1 MDSHDHANAAKPGS
15 APISR
20 RSVLTGLAAS
30 AFTIV
35 PRHVLGGSG
44 RVAPSDKVNIACIG
58 TGSQGT
64 RVMLEFLAEQD
75 VHVTAVCDPNL
86 RSADYPEWS
95 HHEFRDSVGKLLG
108 PRYAD
113 WASWLSTDREI
124 RLTRTTLTWG
134 GVCGREPAQ
143 KVVEAYCAAQQKSG
157 AYHGCAAYNDFRE
170 LLEKET
176 DIDGVVVCTP
186 DHWHAHISVAAM
198 KKHKNVFCQKPM
210 THAVYEARRMAD
222 VARET
227 GVATQVAVVNQATED
242 TRVLCE
248 WVWGGAIGDVREV
261 INWSNRPVWPQALD
275 RPQGEVPVPKGF
287 DWDLWV
293 GPSPAR
299 PYHPAYCP
307 VIWRGW
313 HDFGTGAI
321 GDMGCYSF
329 DTIFRVLKLGSPET
343 VEATSTESYEE
354 TYPQASIIHWN
365 FPARGTMPPVH
376 LTWYDGSL
384 KPERPP
390 ELEEER
396 QLEREGLMF
405 VGEKGTILCGFMGES
420 PRLIPASKMNA
431 FTPPPKTLPR
441 SPGHNREW
449 LDACKGSKTVPGA
462 NFEFEAKVTETILL
476 GNVAQRVGRKLVWDA
491 AGLRA
496 SNVPSADKLIQPEY
510 RSEWQL

>member
-1 MDSHDHANAAKPGS
+1 MDSHDHANAAKLGS
-15 APISR
+15 IPITR

-30 AFTIV
+30 ALTIV
-35 PRHVLGGSG
+35 PRHVLVGSG

-58 TGSQGT
+58 TGSQGM
-64 RVMLEFLAEQD
+64 RVMLEFLAEED

-95 HHEFRDSVGKLLG
+95 RHEFRNSVGKLLG

-113 WASWLSTDREI
+113 WATWLSTDREI

-134 GVCGREPAQ
+134 GICGREPAQ
-143 KVVEAYCAAQQKSG
+143 KVVEAYYATRQKSG
-157 AYHGCAAYNDFRE
+157 AYRGCAAYNDFRE

-176 DIDGVVVCTP
+176 GIDGVVVCTP

-198 KKHKNVFCQKPM
+198 KRHKHVFCQKPM

-222 VARET
+222 VAQET

-313 HDFGTGAI
+313 HDFGNGAI

-329 DTIFRVLKLGSPET
+329 DTIFRVLRLGAPET
-343 VEATSTESYEE
+343 VEATSTELYEE

-365 FPARGTMPPVH
+365 FPARGALPPVH
-376 LTWYDGSL
+376 LTWYDGAL

-405 VGEKGTILCGFMGES
+405 VGERGTILCGFMGER

-449 LDACKGSKTVPGA
+449 LDACKGGKTVPGA

-476 GNVAQRVGRKLVWDA
+476 GNVAQRVGRKLVWDS

-496 SNVPSADKLIQPEY
+496 SNVSSADKLIQPDY
-510 RSEWQL
+510 RNGWQL

>member
-1 MDSHDHANAAKPGS
+1 M
-15 APISR
+15 
-20 RSVLTGLAAS
+20 
-30 AFTIV
+30 
-35 PRHVLGGSG
+35 
-44 RVAPSDKVNIACIG
+44 
-58 TGSQGT
+58 
-64 RVMLEFLAEQD
+64 AE
-75 VHVTAVCDPNL
+75 
-86 RSADYPEWS
+86 
-95 HHEFRDSVGKLLG
+95 
-108 PRYAD
+108 
-113 WASWLSTDREI
+113 
-124 RLTRTTLTWG
+124 
-134 GVCGREPAQ
+134 
-143 KVVEAYCAAQQKSG
+143 
-157 AYHGCAAYNDFRE
+157 
-170 LLEKET
+170 
-176 DIDGVVVCTP
+176 
-186 DHWHAHISVAAM
+186 
-198 KKHKNVFCQKPM
+198 
-210 THAVYEARRMAD
+210 
-222 VARET
+222 VAREA

-313 HDFGTGAI
+313 HDFGNGAI

-329 DTIFRVLKLGSPET
+329 DTIFRVLKLEAPET
-343 VEATSTESYEE
+343 VEATSTEMYEE
-354 TYPQASIIHWN
+354 TYPQASILHWN
-365 FPARGTMPPVH
+365 FPARGVMPPVH
-376 LTWYDGSL
+376 LTWYDGAL

-405 VGEKGTILCGFMGES
+405 VGERGTILCGFMGER
-420 PRLIPASKMNA
+420 PRLIPASKMNG

-449 LDACKGSKTVPGA
+449 LDACKGGKTVPGA

-510 RSEWQL
+510 RTGWQW

>member
-1 MDSHDHANAAKPGS
+1 M
-15 APISR
+15 
-20 RSVLTGLAAS
+20 
-30 AFTIV
+30 
-35 PRHVLGGSG
+35 
-44 RVAPSDKVNIACIG
+44 
-58 TGSQGT
+58 
-64 RVMLEFLAEQD
+64 RVMLEFLSEQD
-75 VHVTAVCDPNL
+75 VHVAAVCDPNEL
-86 RSADYPEWS
+86 SADYPEWS
-95 HHEFRDSVGKLLG
+95 HHEFRNSVGKLLG
-108 PRYAD
+108 PRFSD
-113 WASWLSTDREI
+113 WAAWLSTDREI

-143 KVVEAYCAAQQKSG
+143 KVVEAYYGTREKSG
-157 AYHGCAAYNDFRE
+157 EYRGCAAYNDFRE

-176 DIDGVVVCTP
+176 DVDCVVVCTP

-198 KKHKNVFCQKPM
+198 KNRKHVFCQKPM
-210 THAVYEARRMAD
+210 THAVYEARRMAE

-227 GVATQVAVVNQATED
+227 GVATQVAVINQASEQ
-242 TRVLCE
+242 TRQLCE

-275 RPQGEVPVPKGF
+275 RPKAEVPIPKGF

-329 DTIFRVLKLGSPET
+329 DTIFRVLKLEAPET
-343 VEATSTESYEE
+343 VEATSTELYEE
-354 TYPQASIIHWN
+354 TYPQASILHWN
-365 FPARGTMPPVH
+365 FPARGAMPPVH
-376 LTWYDGSL
+376 LTWYDGGL

-390 ELEEER
+390 ELEEDQ
-396 QLEREGLMF
+396 QLAREGLLF
-405 VGEKGTILCGFMGES
+405 VGDKGTILCGFMGER

-449 LDACKGSKTVPGA
+449 LDACKGAKTVPGA
-462 NFEFEAKVTETILL
+462 NFEYEAKVTETILL
-476 GNVAQRVGRKLVWDA
+476 GNVAQRAGRKLVWDA
-491 AGLRA
+491 AALRA
-496 SNVPSADKLIQPEY
+496 SNVASADKLIRPEY
-510 RSEWQL
+510 RSGWVL

>member
-1 MDSHDHANAAKPGS
+1 M
-15 APISR
+15 
-20 RSVLTGLAAS
+20 
-30 AFTIV
+30 
-35 PRHVLGGSG
+35 
-44 RVAPSDKVNIACIG
+44 
-58 TGSQGT
+58 

-95 HHEFRDSVGKLLG
+95 RHEFRNSVGKLLG

-113 WASWLSTDREI
+113 WATWLSTDREI

-143 KVVEAYCAAQQKSG
+143 KVVEAYYATRQKSG
-157 AYHGCAAYNDFRE
+157 AYRGCAAYNDFRE
-170 LLEKET
+170 LLDKET
-176 DIDGVVVCTP
+176 GVDGVVVCTP

-198 KKHKNVFCQKPM
+198 KKHKHVFCQKPM
-210 THAVYEARRMAD
+210 THAVYEARRMAE
-222 VARET
+222 VAREA

-313 HDFGTGAI
+313 HDFGNGAI

-329 DTIFRVLKLGSPET
+329 DTIFRVLKLEAPET
-343 VEATSTESYEE
+343 VEATSTEMYEE
-354 TYPQASIIHWN
+354 TYPQASILHWN
-365 FPARGTMPPVH
+365 FPARGAMPPVH
-376 LTWYDGSL
+376 LTWYDGAL
-384 KPERPP
+384 KPERPS

-405 VGEKGTILCGFMGES
+405 VGERGTILCGFMGER

-449 LDACKGSKTVPGA
+449 LDACKGGKTVPGA

-510 RSEWQL
+510 RTGWQW

>member
-1 MDSHDHANAAKPGS
+1 MDSHDRANAAKLGS
-15 APISR
+15 IPITR
-20 RSVLTGLAAS
+20 RSVLSGLAAS
-30 AFTIV
+30 AFTIL

-58 TGSQGT
+58 TGSQGM
-64 RVMLEFLAEQD
+64 RVMLEFLAEED

-95 HHEFRDSVGKLLG
+95 RHEFRNSVGKLLG

-113 WASWLSTDREI
+113 WASWLSTEREI

-143 KVVEAYCAAQQKSG
+143 KVVEAYYATRQKSA
-157 AYHGCAAYNDFRE
+157 AYRGCAAYNDFRE
-170 LLEKET
+170 LLEKEN

-198 KKHKNVFCQKPM
+198 KKHKHVFCQKPM
-210 THAVYEARRMAD
+210 THAVFEARRMAE
-222 VARET
+222 VAREA

-313 HDFGTGAI
+313 HDFGNGAI

-329 DTIFRVLKLGSPET
+329 DTIFRVLKLEAPET
-343 VEATSTESYEE
+343 VEATSTEMYEE
-354 TYPQASIIHWN
+354 TYPQASILHWN
-365 FPARGTMPPVH
+365 FPARGVMPPVH
-376 LTWYDGSL
+376 LTWYDGAL

-405 VGEKGTILCGFMGES
+405 VGERGTILCGFMGER
-420 PRLIPASKMNA
+420 PRLIPASKMNG

-441 SPGHNREW
+441 SPVHNREW
-449 LDACKGSKTVPGA
+449 LDACKGGKTVPGA

-510 RSEWQL
+510 RTGWQW

>member
-1 MDSHDHANAAKPGS
+1 MDSHDRANAAKLGS
-15 APISR
+15 IPITR
-20 RSVLTGLAAS
+20 RSVLSGLAAS
-30 AFTIV
+30 AFTIL

-58 TGSQGT
+58 TGSQGM
-64 RVMLEFLAEQD
+64 RVMLEFLAEED

-95 HHEFRDSVGKLLG
+95 RHEFRNSVGKLLG

-113 WASWLSTDREI
+113 WASWLSTEREI

-143 KVVEAYCAAQQKSG
+143 KVVEAYYATRQKSA
-157 AYHGCAAYNDFRE
+157 AYRGCAAYNDFRE

-176 DIDGVVVCTP
+176 DIDGAVVCTP

-198 KKHKNVFCQKPM
+198 KKHKHVFCQKPM
-210 THAVYEARRMAD
+210 THAVFEARRMAE
-222 VARET
+222 VAREA

-313 HDFGTGAI
+313 HDFGNGAI

-329 DTIFRVLKLGSPET
+329 DTIFRVLKLEAPET
-343 VEATSTESYEE
+343 VEATSTEMYEE
-354 TYPQASIIHWN
+354 TYPQASILHWN
-365 FPARGTMPPVH
+365 FPARGVMPPVH
-376 LTWYDGSL
+376 LTWYDGAL

-405 VGEKGTILCGFMGES
+405 VGERGTILCGFMGER
-420 PRLIPASKMNA
+420 PRLIPASKMNG

-449 LDACKGSKTVPGA
+449 LDACKGGKTVPGA

-510 RSEWQL
+510 RTGWQW

>member
-1 MDSHDHANAAKPGS
+1 MDSHDHANAAKLGS
-15 APISR
+15 IPITR

-30 AFTIV
+30 ALTIV
-35 PRHVLGGSG
+35 PRHVLVGSG

-58 TGSQGT
+58 TGSQGM
-64 RVMLEFLAEQD
+64 RVMLEFLAEED

-95 HHEFRDSVGKLLG
+95 RHEFRNSVGKLLG

-113 WASWLSTDREI
+113 WATWLSTDREI

-134 GVCGREPAQ
+134 GICGREPAQ
-143 KVVEAYCAAQQKSG
+143 KVVEAYYATRQKSG
-157 AYHGCAAYNDFRE
+157 AYRGCAAYNDFRE

-176 DIDGVVVCTP
+176 GIDGVVVCTP

-198 KKHKNVFCQKPM
+198 KRHKHVFCQKPM

-222 VARET
+222 VAQET

-313 HDFGTGAI
+313 HDFGNGAI

-329 DTIFRVLKLGSPET
+329 DTIFRVLRLGAPET
-343 VEATSTESYEE
+343 VEATSTELYEE

-365 FPARGTMPPVH
+365 FPARGALPPVH
-376 LTWYDGSL
+376 LTWYDGAL

-449 LDACKGSKTVPGA
+449 LDACKGGKTVPGA

-476 GNVAQRVGRKLVWDA
+476 GNVAQRVGRKLVWDS

-496 SNVPSADKLIQPEY
+496 SNVSSADKLIQPDY
-510 RSEWQL
+510 RNGWQL

>member
-1 MDSHDHANAAKPGS
+1 MDSHDRANAAKLGS
-15 APISR
+15 IPITR
-20 RSVLTGLAAS
+20 RSVLSGLAAS
-30 AFTIV
+30 AFTIL

-58 TGSQGT
+58 TGSQGM
-64 RVMLEFLAEQD
+64 RVMLEFLAEED

-95 HHEFRDSVGKLLG
+95 RHEFRNSVGKLLG

-113 WASWLSTDREI
+113 WASWLSTEREI

-143 KVVEAYCAAQQKSG
+143 KVVEAYYATRQKSA
-157 AYHGCAAYNDFRE
+157 AYRGCAAYNDFRE
-170 LLEKET
+170 LLEKEN

-198 KKHKNVFCQKPM
+198 KKHKHVFCQKPM
-210 THAVYEARRMAD
+210 THAVYEARRMAE
-222 VARET
+222 VAREA

-313 HDFGTGAI
+313 HDFGNGAI

-329 DTIFRVLKLGSPET
+329 DTIFRVLKLEAPET
-343 VEATSTESYEE
+343 VEATSTEMYEE
-354 TYPQASIIHWN
+354 TYPQASILHWN
-365 FPARGTMPPVH
+365 FPARGVMPPVH
-376 LTWYDGSL
+376 LTWYDGAL

-405 VGEKGTILCGFMGES
+405 VGERGTILCGFMGER

-449 LDACKGSKTVPGA
+449 LDACKGGKTVPGA

-510 RSEWQL
+510 RTGWQW

>member
-1 MDSHDHANAAKPGS
+1 MDSQDRANAAKLGS
-15 APISR
+15 IPITR
-20 RSVLTGLAAS
+20 RSVLSGLAAS

-58 TGSQGT
+58 TGSQGM
-64 RVMLEFLAEQD
+64 RVMLEFLAEED

-95 HHEFRDSVGKLLG
+95 RHEFRNSVGKLLG
-108 PRYAD
+108 PRHAD

-143 KVVEAYCAAQQKSG
+143 KVVEAYYATRQKSA
-157 AYHGCAAYNDFRE
+157 AYRGCAAYNDFRE

-198 KKHKNVFCQKPM
+198 KKHKHVFCQKPM
-210 THAVYEARRMAD
+210 THAVFEARRMAE
-222 VARET
+222 VAREA

-313 HDFGTGAI
+313 HDFGNGAI

-329 DTIFRVLKLGSPET
+329 DTIFRVLKLEAPET
-343 VEATSTESYEE
+343 VEATSTEMYEE
-354 TYPQASIIHWN
+354 TYPQASILHWN
-365 FPARGTMPPVH
+365 FPARGVMPPVH
-376 LTWYDGSL
+376 LTWYDGAL

-405 VGEKGTILCGFMGES
+405 VGERGTILCGFMGER
-420 PRLIPASKMNA
+420 PRLIPASKMNG

-449 LDACKGSKTVPGA
+449 LDACKGGKTVPGA

-510 RSEWQL
+510 RTGWQW